1 MSQLHSAGLSSAA
14 EGVPSRSAGGLYCAY
29 VHDVCWAPR
38 PAGANF
44 GQYTA
49 DARCLQMRLCLFL
62 DARLFLAQR
71 VRREPCSAI
80 RMKATRVLSSV
91 WFHLRSRYY
100 TGTEIS
106 HYGCCHFDMPSLVFV
121 AWVPWHATSYN
132 SISSASKPTCNYIIT
147 VRAVRQPCCYSVSLH
162 SPASL

>member
-100 TGTEIS
+100 TEQHESLEALGRRSAIMVAVTLTCRR
-106 HYGCCHFDMPSLVFV
+106 GCSWLGCRGMQHPTTPLAAPQSQ
-121 AWVPWHATSYN
+121 PATTS
-132 SISSASKPTCNYIIT
+132 
-147 VRAVRQPCCYSVSLH
+147 
-162 SPASL
+162 